1 MPDPRA
7 MHESEEVGEE
17 AGESL
22 HPLIPRSRTPPN
34 LHHPLTPLRWRGRAP
49 SRQRQNRSAARV
61 HVVAAGIYAY
71 ACVYVCIWLQV
82 SGDGGEVVEKFI
94 VQQFIWPRASMLI
107 DLTVLAVRPNSKRLR
122 ETRPSH
128 PAGGMRGPANGTPAN
143 GTPAHRRPEAPS
155 CSQSCIYAVGGPLGP
170 SAALRPRG
178 RRLSSTRYIGRP
190 GHPRPKL
197 ASRMHEGLMKAR
209 RPGLSVDR

>member
-1 MPDPRA
+1 M
-7 MHESEEVGEE
+7 
-17 AGESL
+17 
-22 HPLIPRSRTPPN
+22 
-34 LHHPLTPLRWRGRAP
+34 
-49 SRQRQNRSAARV
+49 

-143 GTPAHRRPEAPS
+143 GTPANGTPANGTPAHRRPEAPP

-170 SAALRPRG
+170 SAALGCGHVAAASAVLGTSAGPATHGPSWPR
-178 RRLSSTRYIGRP
+178 
-190 GHPRPKL
+190 
-197 ASRMHEGLMKAR
+197 ACMKA
-209 RPGLSVDR
+209 

>member
-1 MPDPRA
+1 
-7 MHESEEVGEE
+7 
-17 AGESL
+17 
-22 HPLIPRSRTPPN
+22 
-34 LHHPLTPLRWRGRAP
+34 
-49 SRQRQNRSAARV
+49 V

-143 GTPAHRRPEAPS
+143 GTPANGTPANGTPANGTPANGTPANGTPANGTPAHRRPEAPS